1 MSRWNRLEVITNN
14 MYRQNIANYRV
25 QGNNDDDDFYGDL
38 APAPAPPSPS
48 SLPSPL
54 PLPPP
59 SPPGNAGGMPRAP
72 DQRHFLGPMNL
83 QCPYCHALHFTAEKL
98 SNSTIREPKFGM
110 CCLSGQIDLPPFPPA
125 PRDLRD
131 LATT

>member
-125 PRDLRD
+125 PRELRD